1 MAIAISRKSE
11 SKKCLN
17 GFELESAMPEK
28 ESSGYEEKKARSRA
42 VNRVNVTRFATV
54 YGR

>member
-1 MAIAISRKSE
+1 MAIAISRE
-11 SKKCLN
+11 SKSKN